1 MFKRKSFAALI
12 GLMVS
17 LMLVVSGCSSSETAQ
32 ESLQKAFTKSADIR
46 SYELSGSVKL
56 QDLNLPPEVLQ
67 EEGAAGALGLLKNTE
82 LSWTGAYRADP
93 MLMELSLKIATG
105 GDLAMSFQIPI
116 VMNSEKMWIKIPNIP
131 MLGLPEDLVGKFV
144 ELDLKKL
151 AEQQGT
157 EWLAPSPDP
166 DTAVK
171 LLNDIYGIVFKH
183 IDEKQILSEPKP
195 EDVGIPKDMAKRVVQ
210 LHVTKEQIEPFLNT
224 LVRDIAPEVIELLS
238 QHEEYRKMLQLEP
251 KDLDEAKRQL
261 SETKDQD
268 IKDAMTEFNK
278 SVKDL
283 EVTANVGID
292 KDGYASY
299 DDLTVKVGIE
309 DDGQSGSGA
318 IKIVSGMSN
327 INGSVHFENGEP
339 KADQI
344 IPMDELQSTLGDLF
358 GAGGLGEGSL
368 DGRTDDF
375 SDSGM

>member
-1 MFKRKSFAALI
+1 LFKRKSFAALI

-17 LMLVVSGCSSSETAQ
+17 LMLVVSGCSSSESAQ

-224 LVRDIAPEVIELLS
+224 LVKDIAPEVIELLS
-238 QHEEYRKMLQLEP
+238 QHEEYRQMLQLEP

-344 IPMDELQSTLGDLF
+344 IPMDELQSKL
-358 GAGGLGEGSL
+358 GGLGEGSL